1 MKLDFG
7 NKPVQVVCMLDDL
20 KAIFEEWKNEQSENE
35 RKQAQ
40 EAQKDEYLT
49 VEQVGKLLDVSK
61 PTLWRWAKVGYLKP
75 VKVGHKNFYRK
86 SDIDALRK

>member
-1 MKLDFG
+1 MIRT
-7 NKPVQVVCMLDDL
+7 NQPIQVVCMLDDL
-20 KAIFEEWKNEQSENE
+20 KSIFEEWKAEQVENE

-61 PTLWRWAKVGYLKP
+61 PTLWRWAKIGYLIP
-75 VKVGHKNFYRK
+75 VKVGHKNYYRQ
-86 SDIDALRK
+86 SDIDALRKG